1 MGFTAIALICPLYV
15 EEEGIFDSENRR
27 VASIFEVS
35 NPQELLQIKPE
46 IGEAENVV
54 IDLLDWQVCLLLTAK
69 DNLYHIKFVS
79 DRKSTRL
86 NSSHSS

>member
-54 IDLLDWQVCLLLTAK
+54 IDLLDWQVCLLLTAD
-69 DNLYHIKFVS
+69 DNS
-79 DRKSTRL
+79 
-86 NSSHSS
+86 

>member
-54 IDLLDWQVCLLLTAK
+54 IDLLDWQVCLLLTAD
-69 DNLYHIKFVS
+69 DNSYHIKFVS
-79 DRKSTRL
+79 IL
-86 NSSHSS
+86 FLY